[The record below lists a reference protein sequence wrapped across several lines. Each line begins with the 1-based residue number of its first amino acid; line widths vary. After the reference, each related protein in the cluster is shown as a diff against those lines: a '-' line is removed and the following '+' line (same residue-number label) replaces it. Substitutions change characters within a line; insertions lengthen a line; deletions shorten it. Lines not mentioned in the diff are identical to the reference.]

1 VCLKSIHN
9 SPWGESAE
17 PPLDRKT
24 GPRVEQNF
32 PNLIRA
38 RSRNAT
44 VVWRVCAPR
53 TIMISDDHLGCLILV
68 GIKSRYIL
76 AGTLSFQA
84 SSSSLHTCI
93 KYYFVCTQR
102 GLLLSAPSAV
112 AFDGITLL
120 VTPSLAM
127 SSPLLF
133 SQLSCFFYEWPCFL
147 RLSSL
152 GRARGEGGVVFLLI
166 SHSPAHSNCRIMCDL
181 DACSD
186 RNAESASTNSNSMPV
201 QRARLIYD
209 VEMPLSSEPETSC
222 FKAS

>member
-1 VCLKSIHN
+1 VHETN
-9 SPWGESAE
+9 SQFPMGRICRAS
-17 PPLDRKT
+17 T
-24 GPRVEQNF
+24 GPKNGATRRAEFSKPDPCKEQKCN
-32 PNLIRA
+32 
-38 RSRNAT
+38 RSLAGLR
-44 VVWRVCAPR
+44 PR

-127 SSPLLF
+127 SSPLF
-133 SQLSCFFYEWPCFL
+133 VF
-147 RLSSL
+147 
-152 GRARGEGGVVFLLI
+152 AAFLLLLRMALL
-166 SHSPAHSNCRIMCDL
+166 P
-181 DACSD
+181 
-186 RNAESASTNSNSMPV
+186 
-201 QRARLIYD
+201 
-209 VEMPLSSEPETSC
+209 
-222 FKAS
+222 